1 MPRSLTLRQRK
12 FKLLEKLFETG
23 LVTDKQICDI
33 SPEDMLKIK
42 GITTTEL
49 KILCDLRDNLRQGTV
64 MTFLALNE

>member
-12 FKLLEKLFETG
+12 FKLLEKVFETG
-23 LVTDKQICDI
+23 LVTDKKICDI

>member
-12 FKLLEKLFETG
+12 FKLLEKVFETG

-49 KILCDLRDNLRQGTV
+49 KIICDLRDNLRQGTV

>member
-1 MPRSLTLRQRK
+1 MPRYLTLRQRK
-12 FKLLEKLFETG
+12 FKLLEKVFETG

>member
-33 SPEDMLKIK
+33 SPEDMLKIN

>member
-12 FKLLEKLFETG
+12 FKLLEKVFETG

-33 SPEDMLKIK
+33 SPEDILKIK

>member
-12 FKLLEKLFETG
+12 FKLLEKVFETG

>member
-1 MPRSLTLRQRK
+1 MPQSLTLRQRK
-12 FKLLEKLFETG
+12 FRLIEKVFETG

>member
-12 FKLLEKLFETG
+12 FKLLEKVFETG
-23 LVTDKQICDI
+23 LVTDKQICNI

>member
-1 MPRSLTLRQRK
+1 MPRSVTLRQRK
-12 FKLLEKLFETG
+12 FKLLEKVFETG

>member
-12 FKLLEKLFETG
+12 FKLLEKVFETG

-33 SPEDMLKIK
+33 SPEDMLKIN